1 MNAPPTASFDRATT
15 YWQYLEA
22 LLNGHRAPAR
32 ACFTQSLSA
41 AFARAV
47 SNR

>member
-15 YWQYLEA
+15 YRQYLEA
-22 LLNGHRAPAR
+22 LLKGQRAPVR
-32 ACFTQSLSA
+32 ACFELWLSA

-47 SNR
+47 SKR